1 MIHRYEHKGARWYYS
16 TKEIN
21 GLPPYTLV
29 PSVTTVLQA
38 TSPTPHGLLKW
49 YAELGWDGAQQRK
62 REAADYG
69 TCFHTLAEWMLQT
82 NCIDVENA
90 LNFYL
95 LQKHNKNLEYSVE
108 LLVRLEKDLAA
119 LATFFD
125 EKEVRVIYNEFPGIG
140 DFKGNGWNKFYAG
153 TTDLVCEMTF
163 NRKRVVALIDYKT
176 GNVYPSSAT
185 QLAAYS
191 DIVQQNTDYT
201 IDMLFNWQPSDWTKD
216 TPTYKLTNQTD
227 DYRDEM
233 KSWGYKLAE
242 FELRYKQPTE
252 HITYKSEI
260 RPGADLAPI
269 RTPIKEWLMGL
280 NKEVQNV

>member
-1 MIHRYEHKGARWYYS
+1 MIHRYEHKGTRWYYS

-90 LNFYL
+90 LNFYV

-119 LATFFD
+119 LATFIH
-125 EKEVRVIYNEFPGIG
+125 EKEVRVIYNEFPGI
-140 DFKGNGWNKFYAG
+140 NNKPMPFGG
-153 TTDLVCEMTF
+153 TTDLVCELKF
-163 NRKRVVALIDYKT
+163 NKKRVIALIDYKT
-176 GNVYPSSAT
+176 GNIYPSART
-185 QLAAYS
+185 QLSAYK
-191 DIVQQNTDYT
+191 ILVEANADYE
-201 IDMLFNWQPSDWTKD
+201 IEMLFNFHPNDWEAD
-216 TPTYKLTNQTD
+216 VPTFKFTNQTKF
-227 DYRDEM
+227 DEIET
-233 KSWGYKLAE
+233 KRWGIKLQDFYLEKEA
-242 FELRYKQPTE
+242 PTE

-280 NKEVQNV
+280 SQEVQNV